1 MKYTNL
7 RDDFEFKYYLNLA
20 NLHQSILTGS
30 IASTLSS
37 KDLAKLYK
45 ILIRNNIMEVTVVE
59 DNDNLVGSISC
70 TISSIFKI
78 KKNIDFIKIL
88 IIFSFGFFRHPI
100 IWVTESFYKLIS
112 YYKVSSKINIVFL
125 FVDNTQRGKNIG
137 RNLIQ
142 SVIKKHN
149 NSISVDT
156 RTDNHN
162 AIKFYK
168 NNSFKVVRSN
178 KKNTVLIYE

>member
-1 MKYTNL
+1 MKYIKLT
-7 RDDFEFKYYLNLA
+7 DDFEFKYYLNLA
-20 NLHQSILTGS
+20 NLHQSILRGS
-30 IASTLSS
+30 IASTLST

-45 ILIRNNIMEVTVVE
+45 ILIRNNIMEVTIVE

-88 IIFSFGFFRHPI
+88 IIFSFGFFHHPI
-100 IWVTESFYKLIS
+100 IWATESFYKLFS

-125 FVDNTQRGKNIG
+125 FVDNTKRGKNIG
-137 RNLIQ
+137 TNLIQ
-142 SVIKKHN
+142 SVIKKHV

-168 NNSFKVVRSN
+168 KNGFNLIKSN

>member
-7 RDDFEFKYYLNLA
+7 NDDFEFKYYFNLA
-20 NLHQSILTGS
+20 NLHQSILTDS

-37 KDLAKLYK
+37 KNLAKLYK
-45 ILIRNNIMEVTVVE
+45 ILIRNGIMEVTVVE
-59 DNDNLVGSISC
+59 DNDDLVGSISC

-88 IIFSFGFFRHPI
+88 IIFSFGFCRHPI
-100 IWVTESFYKLIS
+100 IWITESFYKLIT

-137 RNLIQ
+137 KTLIQ
-142 SVIKKHN
+142 SVIKIHTS
-149 NSISVDT
+149 SISVDT

-168 NNSFKVVRSN
+168 NNGFRQVGSN